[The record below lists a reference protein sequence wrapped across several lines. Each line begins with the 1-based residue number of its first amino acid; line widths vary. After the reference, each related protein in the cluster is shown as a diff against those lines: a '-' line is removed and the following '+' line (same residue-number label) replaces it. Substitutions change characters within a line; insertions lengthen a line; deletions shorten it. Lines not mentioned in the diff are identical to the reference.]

1 MGQLVDAL
9 VPDGDKSKLK
19 QELDKRGKDSSGNNA
34 RILKQRLEAVLRA
47 EAQENLPEEAVLK
60 FREQLGS
67 LPRYR
72 PTELNIVFQHFE
84 KSGGEI
90 VRAEEARPGVLAVFK
105 DTYLD
110 GVFRITLESTFNRA
124 QITALAQ
131 GSHYKF
137 LMENQEK
144 WKDAA
149 RNAAQAALASAET
162 GRDAAQAEAAEE
174 KALREAAEARAWAA
188 EERAAAGEAARLEL
202 VRMQDQPRVDRP
214 PLRAA
219 RWRQGPG
226 RSPAPSTQPH
236 GPHERPQRP
245 FREQARDEVQPQLQK
260 TQVELHETQ
269 VKLAKALEQIEFK
282 PEISNLNALLS
293 VADKDKSQSNRI
305 EQLQAQALQA
315 DKLKAVELKLAELK
329 AERGEA
335 EALRRTLA
343 EERAAVAAAS
353 ARAAAAA
360 TERDDLAAKLAKSEN
375 ELAQVG
381 AAPARPWGATA

>member
-1 MGQLVDAL
+1 M
-9 VPDGDKSKLK
+9 
-19 QELDKRGKDSSGNNA
+19 
-34 RILKQRLEAVLRA
+34 
-47 EAQENLPEEAVLK
+47 
-60 FREQLGS
+60 
-67 LPRYR
+67 
-72 PTELNIVFQHFE
+72 
-84 KSGGEI
+84 
-90 VRAEEARPGVLAVFK
+90 
-105 DTYLD
+105 
-110 GVFRITLESTFNRA
+110 
-124 QITALAQ
+124 
-131 GSHYKF
+131 
-137 LMENQEK
+137 
-144 WKDAA
+144 
-149 RNAAQAALASAET
+149 
-162 GRDAAQAEAAEE
+162 
-174 KALREAAEARAWAA
+174 
-188 EERAAAGEAARLEL
+188 
-202 VRMQDQPRVDRP
+202 
-214 PLRAA
+214 
-219 RWRQGPG
+219 
-226 RSPAPSTQPH
+226 
-236 GPHERPQRP
+236 
-245 FREQARDEVQPQLQK
+245 QPQLQK